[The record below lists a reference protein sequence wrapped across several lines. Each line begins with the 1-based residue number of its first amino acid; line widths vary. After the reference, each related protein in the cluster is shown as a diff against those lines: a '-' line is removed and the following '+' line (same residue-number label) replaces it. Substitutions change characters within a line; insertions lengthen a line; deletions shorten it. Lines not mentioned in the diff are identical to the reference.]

1 MKQKPHYVLDALLG
15 NAATLGIHWIYNPT
29 YLAQLGKKASLFFR
43 KQDPQMYAEAQP
55 SYYAYPQ
62 AEIGDVTSQGMFLF
76 WLYEALLTNPN
87 LTRDDYGKL
96 IYNHIK
102 PGGDYVG
109 YIETYGH
116 KLIINQ
122 LNLNMKLSLPSLPLD
137 DDHLIGFIPYIA
149 VKQLGL
155 PTIKAWDLAQLLTSK
170 EEYPACYQMFDS
182 IIEQLATLGMK
193 AAIQQGIEF
202 APKRYVVQMKK
213 AIEMTD
219 TAAFVKD
226 YAGTACAIN
235 QSVPIIIHLL
245 YHSVDLLEAWQRNAL
260 ISGAIAER
268 AMMLTM
274 ILGITHVPDASL
286 VQKLSQKFLS
296 ILLG

>member
-1 MKQKPHYVLDALLG
+1 MNQFVIHALLG

-29 YLAQLGKKASLFFR
+29 YLANLAKNESLFFR
-43 KQDPQMYAEAQP
+43 KQDPKIFAEAKP
-55 SYYAYPQ
+55 SYYAYPHT
-62 AEIGDVTSQGMFLF
+62 EVGDVTSQGMFLF
-76 WLYEALLTNPN
+76 WLFLALKENPN
-87 LTRDDYGKL
+87 LTREAYGQL

-102 PGGDYVG
+102 PGGDYQG

-122 LNLNMKLSLPSLPLD
+122 LNTSMKLALPIIPLE

-149 VKQLGL
+149 TKQLGL
-155 PTIKAWDLAQLLTSK
+155 SNELAWDLAQLFTQK
-170 EEYPACYQMFDS
+170 EEYPACYKMFDA
-182 IIEQLATLGMK
+182 II
-193 AAIQQGIEF
+193 AALPKQSMQDAVKHALQF
-202 APKRYVVQMKK
+202 APKRYAVQLKK

-219 TAAFVKD
+219 TTSFVKD

-235 QSVPIIIHLL
+235 QSIPIVMHLL
-245 YHSVDLLEAWQRNAL
+245 FHSHNLLDAWQRNAL

-268 AMMLTM
+268 AMLLTM
-274 ILGITHVPDASL
+274 IMGIIDPPSQTL
-286 VQKLSQKFLS
+286 INKLSKKFLS